1 MQKFTKSSV
10 NVKSSRKGSRN
21 MESSRKMSGMVRKYG
36 KMSEMVKSGP
46 NMANNVAK
54 CAIYGPNMEENG
66 PKSEDI

>member
-1 MQKFTKSSV
+1 
-10 NVKSSRKGSRN
+10 